1 MAYKHDYDKALTRLR
16 IILKRLNEGEA
27 LSVTELA
34 KEFNVSTRTIQ
45 RDFNEKLTSYPI
57 IQENKKWKMQDGFKI
72 EKINNIEDAIVLD
85 IIEKMSDNVGTQFS
99 SRAKK
104 LLSKIRNEE
113 YNPIYAKMDMEDV
126 SDKFEVIKELDISI
140 KENYIINCK
149 YKLKDKVY
157 DVTLKP
163 LKIANY
169 EGFWYLIALDN
180 RNDELKK
187 YYLKNISLVK
197 MSSEEFSI
205 DKELDKVLENS
216 ISIWFQKDVTP
227 FDVKLYIAPTISKY
241 FKRKPISK
249 TQTIESISEDGSM
262 EINLK
267 ITHEMEI
274 LPLIKYWLPF
284 IKVISPASIDETIKK
299 ELENYLKEYY

>member
-27 LSVTELA
+27 LSVTSLA
-34 KEFNVSTRTIQ
+34 EEFNVSTRTIQ

-72 EKINNIEDAIVLD
+72 EKINEIEDAIVLD
-85 IIEKMSDNVGTQFS
+85 IIEKMSDNVGTVFS
-99 SRAKK
+99 SRAKR

-113 YNPIYAKMDMEDV
+113 YNPIYTKLDMEDV
-126 SDKFEVIKELDISI
+126 SDKFDVIQELDIAI
-140 KENYIINCK
+140 KENHIINCK
-149 YKLKDKVY
+149 YKINKKTY

-197 MSSEEFSI
+197 VTEEQFTI
-205 DKELDKVLENS
+205 DKELDELLENS
-216 ISIWFQKDVTP
+216 ISIWFQKDVKP
-227 FDVKLYIAPTISKY
+227 FDVKLYIAPVISKY

-249 TQTIESISEDGSM
+249 TQTIESLSEDGSM

-267 ITHEMEI
+267 ITHAMEI
-274 LPLIKYWLPF
+274 LPLVKYWLPY
-284 IKVISPASIDETIKK
+284 IKVISPTSIDESIKK
-299 ELENYLKEYY
+299 ELENYLKNFY